1 VYGGQVAV
9 GISKGRIDLNGASVA
24 LKGRLQILH
33 LLQRVAHVGVS
44 IREGG
49 GYAVNKG
56 RVSPSV
62 TGL

>member
-1 VYGGQVAV
+1 M

-24 LKGRLQILH
+24 LKGRLKILH

-44 IREGG
+44 IRKGW
-49 GYAVNKG
+49 GYTVNNG
-56 RVSPSV
+56 QVSQSA